1 MKANMMRTPL
11 IKSAAVL
18 LVLALLAY
26 FTSASPEGSVLNSVG
41 LIIIGMFRL
50 IQWAIAMIIGL
61 TVSIAVLIGIF
72 LLCVAM
78 VSRENA
84 ARMYQNVKRSVAE
97 LLAPVSGYVA
107 TFKGKESPCAVSQ
120 PPRPSTLA
128 ADQDL
133 SVGASP
139 VAEPVTPPPAVAV
152 EPPVDV
158 AGEIKTI
165 AENQQQLGQ
174 QIAALNAQI
183 VALEEKSTTFAA
195 AGQMESI
202 AGEITASTKAMAAV
216 QASVTAMEGKITE
229 TPSFDPKPL
238 NDAVEALHTKITAL
252 ENKITETA
260 QQVQALSAD
269 TLLGDLPARL
279 EKLEKTEAPS
289 FDPKSLADTME
300 NLSAKITTLEEKSSG
315 FVVSG
320 QLESLS
326 GEITASAQSLATVQ
340 ESMAALEGT
349 ITETA
354 ATLRN
359 EMEELKRKPQQP
371 TRPKTTSRAKKKT

>member
-11 IKSAAVL
+11 IKSAVVL
-18 LVLALLAY
+18 LVFALLAY
-26 FTSASPEGSVLNSVG
+26 FTSASPEGSVLNSVS

-84 ARMYQNVKRSVAE
+84 ARMFQNVKRSVAD
-97 LLAPVSGYVA
+97 LLAPVSCYVA
-107 TFKGKESPCAVSQ
+107 ALRGKESPCAVSQ
-120 PPRPSTLA
+120 SPQPSTLA
-128 ADQDL
+128 ADQDV
-133 SVGASP
+133 SVEAPP
-139 VAEPVTPPPAVAV
+139 VAEPEAPPAAAEVV
-152 EPPVDV
+152 PPVDV

-165 AENQQQLGQ
+165 AENQQQLSQ

-183 VALEEKSTTFAA
+183 AALEEKSSTFAA

-202 AGEITASTKAMAAV
+202 AGEITASTKAMEAV
-216 QASVTAMEGKITE
+216 HASVTAMEGKITE
-229 TPSFDPKPL
+229 TPSFDPQPL
-238 NDAVEALHTKITAL
+238 NDAVEVLNTRITAL
-252 ENKITETA
+252 ENKITETV

-279 EKLEKTEAPS
+279 EKLEKTEVPS
-289 FDPKSLADTME
+289 FDPKPLADTIE
-300 NLSAKITTLEEKSSG
+300 NLSAKLTTLEKQSSG

-320 QLESLS
+320 QLESLR
-326 GEITASAQSLATVQ
+326 GELTASTQSLATVQ

-359 EMEELKRKPQQP
+359 EMEELKKKPQPP
-371 TRPKTTSRAKKKT
+371 TRAKTTPRAKKKT